1 MQILR
6 PTKSKSTGRYLEV
19 LENFN
24 QIEKRNSEIQNK
36 PKRKPTKN
44 ITFYLRKDS
53 AKYQV
58 RSRPLKVVNSSKN
71 NDSLCQMSELAG
83 HGRSTSMFKTEDSK
97 LQLSVDQQ
105 DFPRSSKS

>member
-6 PTKSKSTGRYLEV
+6 PAKQNSSGRYLEV

-53 AKYQV
+53 AKYSV
-58 RSRPLKVVNSSKN
+58 KSRPLKVVSSKN
-71 NDSLCQMSELAG
+71 NDSLCQMSEIAAG
-83 HGRSTSMFKTEDSK
+83 HGRSTSMFKTDNS
-97 LQLSVDQQ
+97 
-105 DFPRSSKS
+105 